1 MSTSQRVSRGF
12 HRIGVFLSTF
22 VLGVG
27 MVLIISDAI
36 RLRLWDVRLDD
47 LPMVVGGVVLGL
59 IGLALACL
67 ALYGLVRAIGWV
79 IGGFAT
85 S

>member
-1 MSTSQRVSRGF
+1 
-12 HRIGVFLSTF
+12 
-22 VLGVG
+22 

-47 LPMVVGGVVLGL
+47 LPMVVGGVALGL

>member
-1 MSTSQRVSRGF
+1 
-12 HRIGVFLSTF
+12 
-22 VLGVG
+22 

-47 LPMVVGGVVLGL
+47 LPMVVGGVLIGL
-59 IGLALACL
+59 ICLALACL

-79 IGGFAT
+79 VGCFA
-85 S
+85 SSSAEGA

>member
-1 MSTSQRVSRGF
+1 
-12 HRIGVFLSTF
+12 
-22 VLGVG
+22 
-27 MVLIISDAI
+27 
-36 RLRLWDVRLDD
+36 
-47 LPMVVGGVVLGL
+47 MVVGGVALGL